1 MTTRATPPPR
11 PTLDLVYFDAGGGH
25 RATAQ
30 ALQQVLHQQRRPWR
44 VRTLHLLKVL
54 DAPTG
59 ERFYNLRLARGWTL
73 GLSQELR
80 VLQQAIRLAH
90 PLLVKRLVAHW
101 CDDRPDLVVSLV
113 PNFNRCM
120 AEALAQV
127 HPPAPLVTVMTD
139 LADHP
144 PAFWMEPGGVQHLVC
159 GSPRALQQAR
169 ALDHPPER
177 LHSTSGMVIRPGFYA
192 PPVADRAG
200 ERLRQGLDPFRPTVL
215 VLFGGHGSRRMLDI
229 ARRLGEAGL
238 QQVLVCGHNAAL
250 AQALQ
255 ALPATS
261 APRRVLGYTQD
272 VPYWM
277 DLADVFVGKPGP
289 GSISEALQRG
299 LPVVVER
306 NAWTMPQERYN
317 ADWVQDQGVGVV
329 VDNFREVA
337 PAVRRVLD
345 DRRRFAAA
353 VARQENR
360 ALHEVPEIL
369 ADLLQAGSWPQRPP
383 NAPAVLRPSAWW
395 RPRLAA

>member
-1 MTTRATPPPR
+1 
-11 PTLDLVYFDAGGGH
+11 
-25 RATAQ
+25 
-30 ALQQVLHQQRRPWR
+30 
-44 VRTLHLLKVL
+44 
-54 DAPTG
+54 
-59 ERFYNLRLARGWTL
+59 
-73 GLSQELR
+73 
-80 VLQQAIRLAH
+80 
-90 PLLVKRLVAHW
+90 
-101 CDDRPDLVVSLV
+101 
-113 PNFNRCM
+113 M

-127 HPPAPLVTVMTD
+127 QPRAPLVTVMTD

-159 GSPRALQQAR
+159 GSPRALRQAQ
-169 ALDHPPER
+169 ALGHPLER

-200 ERLRQGLDPFRPTVL
+200 ERRRQGLDPFRPTVL

-250 AQALQ
+250 AEALA
-255 ALPATS
+255 ALPPAA
-261 APRRVLGYTQD
+261 APRKVIGYTQE

-289 GSISEALQRG
+289 VSISEALQRG

-329 VDNFREVA
+329 VDHFRDVA
-337 PAVRRVLD
+337 MAVRRVLAS
-345 DRRRFAAA
+345 RHRFAAA
-353 VARQENR
+353 VARQDNR
-360 ALHEVPEIL
+360 ALYEVPEIL
-369 ADLLQAGSWPQRPP
+369 ADLLQSASWPQQPP
-383 NAPAVLRPSAWW
+383 TAPAVLRLAAWW
-395 RPRLAA
+395 RPKLAA

>member
-1 MTTRATPPPR
+1 
-11 PTLDLVYFDAGGGH
+11 
-25 RATAQ
+25 
-30 ALQQVLHQQRRPWR
+30 
-44 VRTLHLLKVL
+44 
-54 DAPTG
+54 
-59 ERFYNLRLARGWTL
+59 
-73 GLSQELR
+73 
-80 VLQQAIRLAH
+80 
-90 PLLVKRLVAHW
+90 
-101 CDDRPDLVVSLV
+101 
-113 PNFNRCM
+113 
-120 AEALAQV
+120 
-127 HPPAPLVTVMTD
+127 
-139 LADHP
+139 
-144 PAFWMEPGGVQHLVC
+144 
-159 GSPRALQQAR
+159 
-169 ALDHPPER
+169 
-177 LHSTSGMVIRPGFYA
+177 
-192 PPVADRAG
+192 
-200 ERLRQGLDPFRPTVL
+200 
-215 VLFGGHGSRRMLDI
+215 MLDI